1 MPGPIV
7 ARGERVTLRTLER
20 GDVPFLQ
27 RAYAN
32 PEIRYPMGTSVK
44 DEDQLAEW
52 IDDDGTDRFVVC
64 LDGEGADPGHPDE
77 GEVTRLGTVA
87 VGDADWRRPDL
98 TYWLVPSVHGE
109 GYGEEAVS
117 LAVDYAFRTYDHPA
131 VGAVA
136 YAFNDASRGLL
147 ASLGFEEEGRTHR
160 DRFVDGEYV
169 DTVSYV
175 LFREDWRAN
184 AED

>member
-7 ARGERVTLRTLER
+7 ARGERVALRTLER

-32 PEIRYPMGTSVK
+32 PEIRFPMGNPVMNEA
-44 DEDQLAEW
+44 DLAEW

-64 LDGEGADPGHPDE
+64 LDGEDADPGHPEEDD
-77 GEVTRLGTVA
+77 VRRLGTVG

-98 TYWLVPSVHGE
+98 TYWLVPSAHGE
-109 GYGEEAVS
+109 GHGEAAVS

-131 VGAVA
+131 VGAGA
-136 YAFNDASRGLL
+136 YAFNDASHGLL

-175 LFREDWRAN
+175 LFREDWR
-184 AED
+184 DG